1 MINRLATFWKAAIGC
16 LAIFCLMVFALTAEA
31 AESLSDDIRTVL
43 TVADLMTAGDVG
55 ETPVQNAH
63 FMPVGSHAPAH
74 HRFEGT
80 LSVPEFELR
89 AALAATTQRP
99 PNLWPG
105 QALFP
110 GADLQFFVHDGD
122 LVPVRRD
129 IVRPLSGASWA
140 HIIVAPGRVW
150 SEPGDNGFSRA
161 SFPFILVNDYANN
174 SHNGIATFVFNDSQ
188 VSSLSLQIV
197 QEAAPWAVYDMWG
210 QTPVDYRPHAIA
222 DRADLADDYA
232 DELAREVPMRAW
244 SSLETIAEADFV
256 WTIAHSHGSFEGI
269 SAAGLIVDGV
279 IYAHPCRARYGDYPY
294 CRQMRHGIFSVTK
307 SMGAALTLLRLA
319 EKYGPEVFDLKIAD
333 YVDIDVGHDGW
344 RHVTFAHALN
354 MATGIGY
361 RSRVRE
367 PLKFEANE
375 DNSTMLEWLQQLSAG
390 EKLSM
395 ALDVGGNYPW
405 GPGDVARYDT
415 MHTFI
420 LAAAMD
426 AFLKQREGAE
436 ADLWDMVQEEVF
448 APIGAYHVPIM
459 RTVEPSGGRG
469 LPIMG
474 YGLYLRI
481 DDVAKIAQLLHDG
494 GTHQGRQ
501 LLHSG
506 RLAEALYQTEK
517 RGLPTGGVGQDH
529 DYHMSFW
536 MKPFSDAQGCATWL
550 PKMMGYGGHIV
561 MILPNRTTAFRFA
574 DDHQYGADDLAYAA
588 HDVRPL
594 CRRN

>member
-1 MINRLATFWKAAIGC
+1 MINRFATFRTAAIGC
-16 LAIFCLMVFALTAEA
+16 LTVFCLVVFALTAEA

-43 TVADLMTAGDVG
+43 TVADLMAADDVG
-55 ETPVQNAH
+55 ETPVQNAN
-63 FMPVGSHAPAH
+63 FMPVGTHAPAR

-99 PNLWPG
+99 PNLLPG

-110 GADLQFFVHDGD
+110 GIDLQFFVHDGD
-122 LVPVRRD
+122 LVPARRD
-129 IVRPLSGASWA
+129 IVRPEGGVSWA

-161 SFPFILVNDYANN
+161 SFPFILVNDYSND
-174 SHNGIATFVFNDSQ
+174 SHNGIATFVFNDIQ
-188 VSSLSLQIV
+188 VSSLRLQIV

-210 QTPVDYRPHAIA
+210 QTSMDYRPHAITDGA
-222 DRADLADDYA
+222 KLANEYEN
-232 DELAREVPMRAW
+232 ELARELPMRAW
-244 SSLETIAEADFV
+244 SELESIVGANSIAA
-256 WTIAHSHGSFEGI
+256 IIHQQGSFEGV

-294 CRQMRHGIFSVTK
+294 CRHMRHGVYYVTK
-307 SMGAALTLLRLA
+307 TMGAMLALLRLA
-319 EKYGPEVFDLKIAD
+319 EKFGPEVFELKIAD
-333 YVDIDVGHDGW
+333 YVDVDVGHDGW
-344 RHVTFAHALN
+344 HQVTFAHVLS
-354 MATGIGY
+354 MAAGIGY

-367 PLKFEANE
+367 SLKFEANE
-375 DNSTMLEWLQQLSAG
+375 DNPTMLKWLQQLSAG

-405 GPGDVARYDT
+405 GPGEVARYDT
-415 MHTFI
+415 MHIFI

-426 AFLKQREGAE
+426 AFLKQREGAD
-436 ADLWDMVQEEVF
+436 ADLWDMVQNEVLR
-448 APIGAYHVPIM
+448 PIGAYHVPIM
-459 RTVEPSGGRG
+459 RTVEPGGGRG

-481 DDVAKIAQLLHDG
+481 DDIAKIARLLHDG
-494 GTHQGRQ
+494 GRHQDRQ
-501 LLHSG
+501 LLHPG

-517 RGLPTGGVGQDH
+517 RGLPTGGIGQDH
-529 DYHMSFW
+529 EYQLSLW
-536 MKPFSDAQGCATWL
+536 MKPFRDNRGCKKWL
-550 PKMMGYGGHIV
+550 AKMMGYGGHIV
-561 MILPNRTTAFRFA
+561 MILPNRTTAFRIA
-574 DDHQYGADDLAYAA
+574 DNHRYNARDLALAA

-594 CRRN
+594 CPQ